1 MNNKFELLM
10 PAGNIEKGIY
20 ALEYGADAIYIGP
33 KAYSLRARS
42 SNFDFEEIKQITE
55 YAHNLNKKV
64 YVVLNIICHNAHLG
78 GFEFFF
84 NKINEIGVDA
94 AIVADPFI
102 FNKIKEINPSFEVH
116 ISTQQSVCNSKA
128 ALFWK
133 DNGASRIVLGR
144 ETSFNELKMLLEKV
158 NNQIEI
164 EYFIHGA
171 VCISYSGRCMMSNY
185 FSSRDANVGGCAQS
199 CRWNYNII
207 DFNTDN
213 KYFTMSAKDMSLFDD
228 MKELMTLNV
237 ASFKVEGRMKSL
249 HYVSTIAA
257 CYKNLINQIKN
268 NNFYDHIYLK
278 EQLLKAEN
286 RLTDN
291 AWFDKSPNENKM
303 LYFEE
308 ERDLNQ
314 IFAFTFI
321 DKIDNY
327 HYKILS
333 KNYITIDDQ
342 FELLL
347 PNMKNVIF
355 SINNIINENNESVS
369 VINTPMKYFTIKTN
383 ILLPEWK
390 NRIVRKIK

>member
-1 MNNKFELLM
+1 MSNKFELLM

-20 ALEYGADAIYIGP
+20 AFEYGADAIYIGP

-42 SNFDFEEIKQITE
+42 SNFDIDEIKQIVE
-55 YAHNLNKKV
+55 YAHSINKKV
-64 YVVLNIICHNAHLG
+64 YVVLNIICHNAHLS
-78 GFEFFF
+78 GFEYFF
-84 NKINEIGVDA
+84 KQINEIGVDA

-102 FNKIKEINPSFEVH
+102 FNKIKEINPNFDLH
-116 ISTQQSVCNSKA
+116 ISTQQSICNSKA
-128 ALFWK
+128 AMFWK
-133 DNGASRIVLGR
+133 NNGATRIVLGR
-144 ETSFNELKMLLEKV
+144 ETSCVELKMLLESIK
-158 NNQIEI
+158 NEIEI

-171 VCISYSGRCMMSNY
+171 VCISYSGRCMMSNN

-199 CRWNYNII
+199 CRWNYNIL
-207 DFNTDN
+207 DFDTNN

-228 MKELMTLNV
+228 MKELMKLNV

-257 CYKNLINQIKN
+257 CYKKLIDNISN
-268 NNFYDHIYLK
+268 NKFYDHIYLK

-291 AWFDKSPNENKM
+291 AWFDKNPNENKM
-303 LYFEE
+303 LYHEE

-321 DKIDNY
+321 EKIDDY

-333 KNYITIDDQ
+333 KNYITINDQ
-342 FELLL
+342 FELLM

-355 SINNIINENNESVS
+355 SLNQIKNKNNELVNI
-369 VINTPMKYFTIKTN
+369 INTPMEHFVIKTN

-390 NRIVRKIK
+390 NKIVRKI